1 MSLVTV
7 VNNKPITTASPF
19 VADVASIISRLI
31 AIDADKDGEI
41 SLSEGLVVGQDVIVK
56 VMRHYSTAA
65 EAIAELKDA
74 NSAERKELI
83 AVFGQGFDLSNKDAE
98 KLIEDTLAFV
108 EGSVTEAINIGQR
121 WSDLLKK

>member
-108 EGSVTEAINIGQR
+108 EGAVTEAINIGQR

>member
-19 VADVASIISRLI
+19 VADIAAIISRLI
-31 AIDADKDGEI
+31 AIDADGDGSI
-41 SLSEGLVVGQDVIVK
+41 SLTEGLVVGQDIIVK
-56 VMRHYSTAA
+56 IMRHYSTAT

-83 AVFGQGFDLSNKDAE
+83 AVFEQGFDLSNKEAE
-98 KLIEDTLAFV
+98 GLIEDTLAFV
-108 EGSVTEAINIGQR
+108 EGAVTEAISIGKR
-121 WSDLLKK
+121 WSALMK